1 MDGLLPSPNRG
12 LHQGDLGVERFA
24 LQVVTQIAGTTHIES
39 GAPDRELLSLI
50 VRYARTG
57 HDELLDLIMA
67 RIRRA
72 RLPAETIVDVYVPS
86 AARKIGNSWHEGE
99 LDILQTS
106 VAISRLQTML
116 RVIGRHWQA
125 DASSA
130 GSQLRVVVAVPEKE
144 QHTLGAVVVTH
155 QLRRLGV
162 SVSLQ
167 LQPSATKLLMMLQD
181 GQYDAIML
189 SISNRCLLEDCRKL
203 VKTIKRGV
211 GIGLPVVIG
220 GPLLRQDDLNLEQ
233 YTGADLVTHDVTTAL
248 TAFGLMDHAE
258 AAQ

>member
-1 MDGLLPSPNRG
+1 MDGLLPNPNRG

-24 LQVVTQIAGTTHIES
+24 MQVVARIAGSTRIES
-39 GAPDRELLSLI
+39 GAPDRELLSLV

-67 RIRRA
+67 RLTRA
-72 RLPAETIVDVYVPS
+72 RIPAEMMVDVYVPS
-86 AARKIGNSWHEGE
+86 AARRIGNCWHEGE

-125 DASSA
+125 DAFA

-155 QLRRLGV
+155 QLRRLGT
-162 SVSLQ
+162 SVNLQ
-167 LQPSATKLLMMLQD
+167 LQPSTAKLLSVLQD
-181 GQYDAIML
+181 GQYDAILL
-189 SISNRCLLEDCRKL
+189 SVSNRSLLENCRKL

-211 GIGLPVVIG
+211 GIGLPVIIG
-220 GPLLRQDDLNLEQ
+220 GPLLRQDIKDLTQ
-233 YTGADLVTHDVTTAL
+233 YTGADMVTHSVDDAL
-248 TAFGLMDHAE
+248 MAFGLLDHAE